1 MARTTFATVAVLFV
15 AAAWPKE
22 AGAQTDWK
30 ADSTFSVQLLEP
42 VPGPGNFLSVNGTQI
57 GEDFLITG
65 GFLAHYQYR
74 PFVLYRCEPGTGG
87 TGEPAC
93 ELESEPMASIIEHQ
107 VVSDFLF
114 SVSFFKL
121 FTAGLAF
128 PVTFWQTGNQLHIDS
143 GTSAGDLPATIAPG
157 DLRLHLKFRLF
168 PFREGDKEGFGLAVE
183 PVITAPLGHLV
194 DDIPSPEEDRTG
206 SFLGSGNVT
215 AMGRLV
221 ADFRHDPFHV
231 AAQIGYRWREEAE
244 FYARTIG
251 HQLVYGGA
259 FGWWPIRELEVVVE
273 AFGWNG
279 FTTKL
284 DQSPVEID
292 AAVKYRFW
300 GPLVLTAGGGRGII
314 GMGAPVARAFVGLAY
329 EPPREIVVE
338 SPDRDGDTYPNED
351 DGCPDDPEDFDQF
364 QDEDGCSDP
373 DNDNDGV
380 LDVYDACPMAPEDRD
395 GFEDEDGCED
405 LDHDKDGIPTPAD
418 QCPDQAEDFDAF
430 RDEDGCPEPD
440 NDEDTLPD
448 EADVCP
454 DDPEDMDGFQ
464 DDDGCPDPDNDMDGV
479 LDQSDQCPDEPETLN
494 GTADEDGCP
503 DRGPTLVVVTA
514 TQIEIKQQINFE
526 TDSDRIVGQRSFDI
540 LNVVAGVLRA
550 NPHIRIEIQ
559 GHTDNRGSHDH
570 NMDLS
575 QRRAESVRRYLIQQ
589 GIAADRMQARGYGPD
604 VPIEDNR
611 TARGRQKNR
620 RVEFHILSA
629 AGGDM
634 GESMPVPPA
643 GEGVA
648 GSPESAAGEGAA
660 GSPESVSAEGAA
672 GSPESVSAEG
682 AAGSPESPPPSIP
695 EDIGF

>member
-660 GSPESVSAEGAA
+660 GSPES
-672 GSPESVSAEG
+672 
-682 AAGSPESPPPSIP
+682 PPPSIP

>member
-648 GSPESAAGEGAA
+648 GSPESAAGEGVA
-660 GSPESVSAEGAA
+660 GSPESAAGEGAA